1 MTESPEAP
9 WPFTD
14 TFSPF
19 CTAPVRSFPVAA
31 ATHLCDP
38 TPSCSL
44 PHPLAHHCTA
54 ASLILPGCCDAVG
67 KGALD
72 PTVRGHG
79 SKVHSQTGS
88 GALNILLSSSTPLF
102 PSSTDACVLIGFG
115 RVPARTGP
123 LQYGPSDAADAASPV
138 LCSCGSCIG
147 APRGRSGVPWEV
159 VVGEAGIH
167 QIRARRRRQQW
178 WGPSWWSMCHLTSCS
193 CRSPLHGMIG

>member
-102 PSSTDACVLIGFG
+102 PRRTRAHRIRPRAGEI
-115 RVPARTGP
+115 RAAAARSGKRRRRRKP
-123 LQYGPSDAADAASPV
+123 R
-138 LCSCGSCIG
+138 SCRRGSCID
-147 APRGRSGVPWEV
+147 APRGRSGASCGVAARGGARVRDPPDPSSPAAAA
-159 VVGEAGIH
+159 VVGAAMEADAPLVFALF
-167 QIRARRRRQQW
+167 QLSPRQ
-178 WGPSWWSMCHLTSCS
+178 
-193 CRSPLHGMIG
+193 R